1 MCYYWGVWNS
11 KKKKKKKE
19 KEEGDR
25 RKEKERARRRCL
37 TMEELTAFVSKSFDQ
52 KVKEKKEVI
61 TYREVLESGPVR
73 SSKEPG
79 GGSDSSREDGCS
91 PAVRAAGGGGGGGVG
106 GVSPEL
112 KDRKEDAKVMEDE
125 GQTKIKQRRSR
136 TNFTLEQLNELE
148 RLFDETHYPD
158 AFMREE
164 LSQRL
169 GLSEARVQ
177 VWFQNRRAKC
187 RKQENQL
194 HKGVLIGAASQFEAC
209 RVAPYVNVGALRMPF
224 QQDSHCNVT
233 PLSFQVQ
240 AQLQLD
246 SAVAAHA
253 HHHLHPHL
261 AAHAPYMMFPAPP
274 FGLPLATLAA
284 ESASAASVVA
294 AAAAAKT
301 TSKNSSIADL
311 RLKAKKHAAA
321 LGL

>member
-1 MCYYWGVWNS
+1 
-11 KKKKKKKE
+11 
-19 KEEGDR
+19 
-25 RKEKERARRRCL
+25 
-37 TMEELTAFVSKSFDQ
+37 MEELTAFVSKSFDP
-52 KVKEKKEVI
+52 KAKEKKELI
-61 TYREVLESGPVR
+61 TYREVLESGPLR
-73 SSKEPG
+73 
-79 GGSDSSREDGCS
+79 
-91 PAVRAAGGGGGGGVG
+91 GGGGGPREPGGAAAEPG
-106 GVSPEL
+106 REDTGSPAARPAGRSPPREPDAAAERAAEAATPKLSDVSPEL
-112 KDRKEDAKVMEDE
+112 KERKEDAKAMEDE

-194 HKGVLIGAASQFEAC
+194 HKGVLIGAATQFEAC

-224 QQDSHCNVT
+224 QQ
-233 PLSFQVQ
+233 VQ

-246 SAVAAHA
+246 SAVAHA

-261 AAHAPYMMFPAPP
+261 AHAPYMMFPAPP
-274 FGLPLATLAA
+274 FGLPLATLA

>member
-1 MCYYWGVWNS
+1 
-11 KKKKKKKE
+11 
-19 KEEGDR
+19 
-25 RKEKERARRRCL
+25 
-37 TMEELTAFVSKSFDQ
+37 MEELTAFVSKSFDP
-52 KVKEKKEVI
+52 KTKEKKELI
-61 TYREVLESGPVR
+61 TYREVLESGPLRGGGGTRESGGSAV
-73 SSKEPG
+73 EPG
-79 GGSDSSREDGCS
+79 RDEAGS
-91 PAVRAAGGGGGGGVG
+91 PAGRAGGGRSPPREPDAAAAAERTAEAATPKLSD
-106 GVSPEL
+106 VSPEL
-112 KDRKEDAKVMEDE
+112 KERKEDAKAMEDE

-224 QQDSHCNVT
+224 QQ
-233 PLSFQVQ
+233 VQ

-246 SAVAAHA
+246 SAVAHA

-261 AAHAPYMMFPAPP
+261 AHAPYMMFPAPP
-274 FGLPLATLAA
+274 FGLPLATLA

>member
-1 MCYYWGVWNS
+1 
-11 KKKKKKKE
+11 
-19 KEEGDR
+19 
-25 RKEKERARRRCL
+25 
-37 TMEELTAFVSKSFDQ
+37 MEELTAFVSKSFDQ
-52 KVKEKKEVI
+52 KVKEKKELI

-73 SSKEPG
+73 GGKES
-79 GGSDSSREDGCS
+79 GGSSEPSREDVSS
-91 PAVRAAGGGGGGGVG
+91 PAVRAGGVGGGGGGGGARSPVRELDMG
-106 GVSPEL
+106 TAERARDTGTPKLSEVSPEL

-224 QQDSHCNVT
+224 QQ
-233 PLSFQVQ
+233 VQ

-246 SAVAAHA
+246 SAVAHA

>member
-1 MCYYWGVWNS
+1 
-11 KKKKKKKE
+11 
-19 KEEGDR
+19 
-25 RKEKERARRRCL
+25 
-37 TMEELTAFVSKSFDQ
+37 MEELTAFVSKSFDP
-52 KVKEKKEVI
+52 KTKEKKELI
-61 TYREVLESGPVR
+61 TYREVLESGPLR
-73 SSKEPG
+73 GSGGQRETGGTAAEPG
-79 GGSDSSREDGCS
+79 RDETGS
-91 PAVRAAGGGGGGGVG
+91 PAARAGGGRSPPREPDAAAERAAEAATPKLSD
-106 GVSPEL
+106 VSPEL
-112 KDRKEDAKVMEDE
+112 KDRKEDAKAMEDE

-224 QQDSHCNVT
+224 QQ
-233 PLSFQVQ
+233 VQ

-246 SAVAAHA
+246 SAVAHA

-261 AAHAPYMMFPAPP
+261 AHAPYMMFPAPP
-274 FGLPLATLAA
+274 FGLPLATLA

>member
-1 MCYYWGVWNS
+1 DMGAA
-11 KKKKKKKE
+11 
-19 KEEGDR
+19 
-25 RKEKERARRRCL
+25 ERSR
-37 TMEELTAFVSKSFDQ
+37 
-52 KVKEKKEVI
+52 
-61 TYREVLESGPVR
+61 
-73 SSKEPG
+73 EPG
-79 GGSDSSREDGCS
+79 S
-91 PAVRAAGGGGGGGVG
+91 PRLTE
-106 GVSPEL
+106 VSPEL
-112 KDRKEDAKVMEDE
+112 KDRKEDAKGMEDE

-224 QQDSHCNVT
+224 QQVTLNVSDGRKIT
-233 PLSFQVQ
+233 LSE
-240 AQLQLD
+240 
-246 SAVAAHA
+246 SK
-253 HHHLHPHL
+253 LHPWKARR
-261 AAHAPYMMFPAPP
+261 AAKRSLPAPAP
-274 FGLPLATLAA
+274 SPPPVELDAVNEQYRPRMPRWVRAATD
-284 ESASAASVVA
+284 
-294 AAAAAKT
+294 AKT

>member
-1 MCYYWGVWNS
+1 
-11 KKKKKKKE
+11 
-19 KEEGDR
+19 
-25 RKEKERARRRCL
+25 
-37 TMEELTAFVSKSFDQ
+37 MEELTAFVSKSFDP
-52 KVKEKKEVI
+52 KAKEKKELI
-61 TYREVLESGPVR
+61 TYREVLESGPLR
-73 SSKEPG
+73 GGGGPREPG
-79 GGSDSSREDGCS
+79 GAAAEPGRDEAGS
-91 PAVRAAGGGGGGGVG
+91 PAARAGAGRSPPREPDAAADGAAGAATPKLSDA
-106 GVSPEL
+106 SPEL
-112 KDRKEDAKVMEDE
+112 KERKEDAKAMEDE

-224 QQDSHCNVT
+224 QQ
-233 PLSFQVQ
+233 VQ

-246 SAVAAHA
+246 SAVAHA

>member
-1 MCYYWGVWNS
+1 
-11 KKKKKKKE
+11 
-19 KEEGDR
+19 
-25 RKEKERARRRCL
+25 
-37 TMEELTAFVSKSFDQ
+37 MEELTAFVSKSFDP
-52 KVKEKKEVI
+52 KAKEKKELI
-61 TYREVLESGPVR
+61 TYREVLESGPLR
-73 SSKEPG
+73 GGGQQRESAAEPG
-79 GGSDSSREDGCS
+79 RDEAGS
-91 PAVRAAGGGGGGGVG
+91 PALRAGGGRSPPREPDAAAERTAGAGTPKLSD
-106 GVSPEL
+106 VSPEL
-112 KDRKEDAKVMEDE
+112 KDRKEDAKAMEEE

-224 QQDSHCNVT
+224 QQ
-233 PLSFQVQ
+233 VQ

-246 SAVAAHA
+246 SAVAHAHA
-253 HHHLHPHL
+253 HLHPHL
-261 AAHAPYMMFPAPP
+261 AHAPYMMFPAPP
-274 FGLPLATLAA
+274 FGLPLATLA
-284 ESASAASVVA
+284 ESASAASAVA